1 QELQSIHLPSF
12 KQGIDA
18 GVGTVMVNS
27 GSVNGEPVHASHH
40 MLTDVLR
47 GQLHFKGVVISDW
60 QDVEN
65 LITKYHVA
73 PDMEHAVAMAFD
85 AGLDMSMIPLDAT
98 GFTQAMNAAVSD
110 GLLPVSRIDDAVSH
124 ILALKFKLGLFE
136 HPYPDASKA
145 NTAVEDPANRPLAKK
160 AAQESLVLL
169 KNNNGV
175 LPFSHHTKR
184 ILVTGPNSDSPTNQL
199 GGWSV
204 AWQGAFGLPSDIP
217 VP

>member
-1 QELQSIHLPSF
+1 FAGYSAPDSGMDRTDATISDQELQSIHLPSF

-47 GQLHFKGVVISDW
+47 GQLHFKGVASSDW

-136 HPYPDASKA
+136 HPYVDAS
-145 NTAVEDPANRPLAKK
+145 
-160 AAQESLVLL
+160 
-169 KNNNGV
+169 
-175 LPFSHHTKR
+175 
-184 ILVTGPNSDSPTNQL
+184 
-199 GGWSV
+199 
-204 AWQGAFGLPSDIP
+204 
-217 VP
+217 